1 MDILSSLVIAKNLG
15 MLLVGIWLENLESHC
30 VFQRPP
36 SAISGMQSYSI
47 CEPLQAQLDT
57 GS

>member
-1 MDILSSLVIAKNLG
+1 

-36 SAISGMQSYSI
+36 STISGMQSYSI